1 MNATSRIEEY
11 KDFRKARAARKALQ
25 KAAIAATV
33 KSARKTG
40 DPQGI
45 AKVKKPLKEIVSDF
59 AFEF

>member
-33 KSARKTG
+33 KAARKSG
-40 DPQGI
+40 VI
-45 AKVKKPLKEIVSDF
+45 AKVRKPLKEIVSDF